1 MKRHDLENLKEKVAC
16 ATLLG
21 KAGFAVDAK
30 ESTRRAVK
38 WRRGGEIIIV
48 THDGRGWFD
57 PLSDAKGDVFSLV
70 THLDGGDFT
79 EALATVADLVGHDA
93 AIANWKPSVP
103 LRVLPQ
109 DISTRWNTR
118 RAPRRGS
125 PSWAYLSQQR
135 CLPPKILKAAFDQNC
150 LREGPYGSMWA
161 AHTDESGIITGWEE
175 RGPQWRG
182 FATGGSK
189 VLFRLGAQD
198 ATRLCVAEAAI
209 DAMSLAAIEGFR
221 EETLYLS
228 TGGGWSPTTDAA
240 LRALGSRPGARLVA
254 ATDANVQGDRFADR
268 LRELA
273 NGLGCGWQRL
283 RPKVDNPNA
292 DDWNAVLQERAKE
305 QEGRGV
311 KSKRGLPHARRTRQ
325 G

>member
-1 MKRHDLENLKEKVAC
+1 MKRQDLENLKEKVAC
-16 ATLLG
+16 ATLLD
-21 KAGFAVDAK
+21 KAGFAVDAR

-38 WRRGGEIIIV
+38 WRRGSEIVIV

-57 PLSDAKGDVFSLV
+57 PLSDAKGDVFALV
-70 THLDGGDFT
+70 THIDGGDFT
-79 EALATVADLVGHDA
+79 DALATVADLVGHDA
-93 AIANWKPSVP
+93 VIANWKPSAP
-103 LRVLPQ
+103 LRVLSR

-135 CLPPKILKAAFDQNC
+135 CLPSTILRAAFDQNC

-161 AHTDESGIITGWEE
+161 AHTDEDGIITGWEE
-175 RGPQWRG
+175 RGPLWRG

-198 ATRLCVAEAAI
+198 ATRLCVVEAAI

-240 LRALGSRPGARLVA
+240 LRALGSRPGARLIA
-254 ATDANVQGDRFADR
+254 ATDANVQGDRYADR
-268 LRELA
+268 LRQLA
-273 NGLGCGWQRL
+273 DDVECGWQRL

-292 DDWNAVLQERAKE
+292 DDWNAMLQERAKE
-305 QEGRGV
+305 KEERRV
-311 KSKRGLPHARRTRQ
+311 KTRRGLPHARRTRQ

>member
-16 ATLLG
+16 ATLLD

-38 WRRGGEIIIV
+38 WRRVGEIVIV
-48 THDGRGWFD
+48 THDGSGWFD

-70 THLDGGDFT
+70 THLDGGAFT
-79 EALATVADLVGHDA
+79 DALATVADLVGHDA
-93 AIANWKPSVP
+93 AIANWKPSAP
-103 LRVLPQ
+103 LRVLSQ
-109 DISTRWNTR
+109 GISTRWNTR

-125 PSWAYLSQQR
+125 HSWTYLSQQR
-135 CLPPKILKAAFDQNC
+135 FLPPKILRAAFDQNC
-150 LREGPYGSMWA
+150 LREGPCGSMWA
-161 AHTDESGIITGWEE
+161 AHTDEAGIITGWEE

-198 ATRLCVAEAAI
+198 ATRLCVVEAAI

-221 EETLYLS
+221 EGTAYLS

-240 LRALGSRPGARLVA
+240 LRVLGSRPGARFIA

-268 LRELA
+268 LRQLA
-273 NGLGCGWQRL
+273 DDVECGWQRL
-283 RPKVDNPNA
+283 RPPR

-311 KSKRGLPHARRTRQ
+311 KTRRGLPHARRTRQ